1 MKKGKILVNGSVVL
15 DTIFQKEFFGG
26 TGANIAYGLGKLK
39 ASPLLFSLA
48 GHNFKKD
55 FYPHLKKNGIDVR
68 IHIDVSGL
76 TARFCVAS
84 DNKGKEITSWQPN
97 VYKKINKISLTKK
110 IKVNE
115 LKEISIAIFSPGTSE
130 SILKHIYEFR
140 QVAPKATIIFDPGQE
155 IYNFSKKILEKC
167 INFCDIFIVN
177 EIEYT
182 QTKKILGK
190 DPRKFIKKKIIIETR
205 GEKGSVVFDG
215 HAKGW
220 ISKKIIKV
228 PAIRPENI
236 LDTTGAG
243 DAYRAGLIFGLWQG
257 VSLVKACTLGA
268 LTASKNIECLGCQKY

>member
-1 MKKGKILVNGSVVL
+1 MKKGKILVSGSVVL

-48 GHNFKKD
+48 GHNFKKI
-55 FYPHLKKNGIDVR
+55 FYPHLKKNGVEMR
-68 IHIDVSGL
+68 IHVDISGL
-76 TARFCVAS
+76 TARFCVKS
-84 DNKGKEITSWQPN
+84 DKKGKEIISWQPN

-110 IKVNE
+110 IKINE
-115 LKEISIAIFSPGTSE
+115 LKEVSIAIFSPGTSE
-130 SILKHIYEFR
+130 SILKHMYELR
-140 QVAPKATIIFDPGQE
+140 HIAPNATVIFDPGQE

-167 INFCDIFIVN
+167 INSCDIFIVN

-205 GEKGSVVFDG
+205 GEKGSAVFDG
-215 HAKGW
+215 
-220 ISKKIIKV
+220 KKIIKV
-228 PAIRPENI
+228 PAVHPKCV

-257 VSLVKACTLGA
+257 ISLTKACAFGA
-268 LTASKNIECLGCQKY
+268 HTASKNIGCLGCQKY